1 MQFRPHQY
9 QEAAAQFIVEHPKC
23 GLFLDMGLG
32 KTVTTLT
39 ALDGLMNDTF
49 DITSGK
55 ILVIAPLRVAEH
67 TWSTECQKW
76 DHLKHLKISRVIG
89 SEKQRLKALKEK
101 ADVYVI
107 HRENLVWLVDLLG
120 KNWNFNTV
128 IVDELSSFKNSKS
141 KRFRALKKVTPL
153 FDRFI
158 GLTGTPAPR
167 SLLDLWPQLYLMDR
181 GQRLGKTYT
190 AYKDKY
196 FTPGWRNGYVVYEWN
211 LRPGAEEQ
219 IQEAIKDICMSLKAE
234 DWLKLPE
241 RVNVMHEIELGETL
255 MKKYRKFEREKLME
269 LESSEA
275 LVASNAGVLA
285 GKLTQF
291 TSGAIYKEDKSCTIV
306 HDVKLQALEDLV
318 EASNG
323 QPILIFYNFQHDKVR
338 IKEQLKSYDIREI
351 KSEKDIDD
359 WNAGKVEILLAHP
372 AAMGHGLNM
381 QDGGHIIVWYSL
393 TWDLELYQQANA
405 RLHRQGQKKS
415 VLIHH
420 LIAKNTIDEDIINKL
435 TDKAAQQNDL
445 IEAVKA
451 RIKKAGEED
460 E

>member
-1 MQFRPHQY
+1 MEYKPHRY
-9 QEAAAQFIVEHPKC
+9 QETAKQFIIDHPKC

-39 ALDGLMNDTF
+39 ALDELLNDTF

-67 TWSTECQKW
+67 TWSTECRKW
-76 DHLKHLKISRVIG
+76 DHLKHLKLSRVIG
-89 SEKQRLKALKEK
+89 SEKQRLRALKEK
-101 ADVYVI
+101 ADIYVI
-107 HRENLVWLVDLLG
+107 NRETLVWLVDALG
-120 KNWNFNTV
+120 KSWQFDTV

-153 FDRFI
+153 FDRFV

-190 AYKDKY
+190 SYKDRY
-196 FTPGWRNGYVVYEWN
+196 FTPGWHNGYVVYEWN

-241 RVNVMHEIELGETL
+241 RVNVMHELELGEGL
-255 MKKYRKFEREKLME
+255 MRQYRKFEREKLIE
-269 LESSEA
+269 LESEEA
-275 LVASNAGVLA
+275 LIASNAGVLA

-291 TSGAIYKEDKSCTIV
+291 TCGAIYKEDKTYLSV
-306 HDVKLQALEDLV
+306 HDVKLAALEDLV

-323 QPILIFYNFQHDKVR
+323 QPILIFYNFQHDRAR
-338 IKEQLKSYDIREI
+338 IKDRLKAYDVREI
-351 KSEKDIDD
+351 KSEADVED
-359 WNAGKVEILLAHP
+359 WNAGKIEILLAHP

-381 QDGGHIIVWYSL
+381 QEGGHIIIWFSL
-393 TWDLELYQQANA
+393 TWDLELYQPV
-405 RLHRQGQKKS
+405 S
-415 VLIHH
+415 YTH
-420 LIAKNTIDEDIINKL
+420 LTLPTKL
-435 TDKAAQQNDL
+435 
-445 IEAVKA
+445 EV
-451 RIKKAGEED
+451 
-460 E
+460 

>member
-1 MQFRPHQY
+1 
-9 QEAAAQFIVEHPKC
+9 
-23 GLFLDMGLG
+23 
-32 KTVTTLT
+32 
-39 ALDGLMNDTF
+39 
-49 DITSGK
+49 
-55 ILVIAPLRVAEH
+55 
-67 TWSTECQKW
+67 
-76 DHLKHLKISRVIG
+76 
-89 SEKQRLKALKEK
+89 
-101 ADVYVI
+101 
-107 HRENLVWLVDLLG
+107 
-120 KNWNFNTV
+120 
-128 IVDELSSFKNSKS
+128 
-141 KRFRALKKVTPL
+141 
-153 FDRFI
+153 
-158 GLTGTPAPR
+158 
-167 SLLDLWPQLYLMDR
+167 
-181 GQRLGKTYT
+181 
-190 AYKDKY
+190 
-196 FTPGWRNGYVVYEWN
+196 
-211 LRPGAEEQ
+211 
-219 IQEAIKDICMSLKAE
+219 
-234 DWLKLPE
+234 
-241 RVNVMHEIELGETL
+241 
-255 MKKYRKFEREKLME
+255 ME

-291 TSGAIYKEDKSCTIV
+291 TSGAIYKEDKTCTIV
-306 HDVKLQALEDLV
+306 HEVKLQALEDLV

-338 IKEQLKSYDIREI
+338 IKEQLKSYDVREI
-351 KSEKDIDD
+351 KSEADIDD

-451 RIKKAGEED
+451 RIKKVGEE
-460 E
+460 

>member
-1 MQFRPHQY
+1 MEYKPHRY
-9 QEAAAQFIVEHPKC
+9 QETAEQFIIDHPKC

-39 ALDGLMNDTF
+39 ALDELLNDTF

-67 TWSTECQKW
+67 TWSTECRKW
-76 DHLKHLKISRVIG
+76 DHLKRLKISRVIG
-89 SEKQRLKALKEK
+89 SEKQRLRALKEK
-101 ADVYVI
+101 ADIYVI
-107 HRENLVWLVDLLG
+107 NRENLVWLVDALG
-120 KNWNFNTV
+120 KSWQFDTV

-190 AYKDKY
+190 SYKDRY
-196 FTPGWRNGYVVYEWN
+196 FTPGWHNGYVVYEWN

-241 RVNVMHEIELGETL
+241 RVNVMHELELGEGL
-255 MKKYRKFEREKLME
+255 MRQYRKFEREKLIE
-269 LESSEA
+269 LESEEA
-275 LVASNAGVLA
+275 LIASNAGVLA

-291 TSGAIYKEDKSCTIV
+291 TSGAIYKEDKTYLSV
-306 HDVKLQALEDLV
+306 HDVKLAALEDLV

-323 QPILIFYNFQHDKVR
+323 QPILIFYNFQHDKAR
-338 IKEQLKSYDIREI
+338 IKDRLKAYDVREI
-351 KSEKDIDD
+351 KSEADVED
-359 WNAGKVEILLAHP
+359 WNDGKIEILLAHP

-381 QDGGHIIVWYSL
+381 QEGGHIIIWFSL

-420 LIAKNTIDEDIINKL
+420 LIAKGTIDEDIIKKL
-435 TDKAAQQNDL
+435 TDKAAQQDDL

-451 RIKKAGEED
+451 RIKKAGEE

>member
-9 QEAAAQFIVEHPKC
+9 QEAAAQFIVDHPKC

-67 TWSTECQKW
+67 TWSTECKKW
-76 DHLKHLKISRVIG
+76 DHLKHLTISRVIG

-107 HRENLVWLVDLLG
+107 NRENLVWLVDLLG

-190 AYKDKY
+190 AYKDTY

-255 MKKYRKFEREKLME
+255 MKKYQKFEREKLME

-306 HDVKLQALEDLV
+306 HEVKLQALEDLV

-420 LIAKNTIDEDIINKL
+420 LIAKGTIDEDIIKKL

-451 RIKKAGEED
+451 RIKKVGEE
-460 E
+460 